1 MTSWPALLTLEAMI
15 SLIHAQAWT
24 GWCLVHQGSRRGK
37 QGRHEMTFDLGFLQA
52 GLLLSW
58 SGQSRAD
65 IRDLWP
71 TTQDCGSVAPYTEPP
86 ASGKLGRPGEQQV
99 IAKGHL
105 PPFHT
110 SGSPEILSLRQNKY
124 SKGQIDFGVRD
135 RCLQPSVSSLLPYL
149 PQE

>member
-1 MTSWPALLTLEAMI
+1 
-15 SLIHAQAWT
+15 
-24 GWCLVHQGSRRGK
+24 
-37 QGRHEMTFDLGFLQA
+37 MTFDLGFLQA
-52 GLLLSW
+52 GLLLSR

-86 ASGKLGRPGEQQV
+86 ASGKLGRPREQQV

-110 SGSPEILSLRQNKY
+110 SGSPEIFSLRQNKY
-124 SKGQIDFGVRD
+124 SKGQIDSGVRTD
-135 RCLQPSVSSLLPYL
+135 VCSLLSQPISHTYHRSDPPSERTQCEDPQHDTVPHGLSGLMPSHPTTLNL
-149 PQE
+149 PSR